1 MASNKHSEDSGEQGV
16 LPKAPDLK
24 QSQKGRRIYAVP
36 LMYYAA
42 KYRNVSADKLQRLAM
57 IRGNRAVFVNKIL
70 RPERLTLDYCLK
82 LCGIV
87 GIRLDVCLALL
98 FSIYKNKYP
107 TWYYKI
113 EAPKKTMLK
122 EDAKVRK
129 RSRREMA
136 YHNIERNAPLIY
148 YTQTMGISGRTLL
161 LYLKLRN
168 SNELAIRFRWPT
180 QLTLLQ
186 VIRLSVLTD
195 QKVSVT
201 LNRLLSNM
209 GQQDSFMFIRGE
221 KIDHI
226 IPVPKFTADEQ
237 IDEVKDCKPLKK
249 IPLSKNIIEVS
260 KDTSLYSAL
269 EMLIDNLE
277 IKGD

>member
-1 MASNKHSEDSGEQGV
+1 
-16 LPKAPDLK
+16 
-24 QSQKGRRIYAVP
+24 
-36 LMYYAA
+36 
-42 KYRNVSADKLQRLAM
+42 
-57 IRGNRAVFVNKIL
+57 
-70 RPERLTLDYCLK
+70 
-82 LCGIV
+82 
-87 GIRLDVCLALL
+87 
-98 FSIYKNKYP
+98 
-107 TWYYKI
+107 
-113 EAPKKTMLK
+113 MLK

-168 SNELAIRFRWPT
+168 SNDLAIRFRWPT

-226 IPVPKFTADEQ
+226 IPVPKFTVDEQ

-249 IPLSKNIIEVS
+249 IPLTKNIIEVS
-260 KDTSLYSAL
+260 KDTSLYLAL